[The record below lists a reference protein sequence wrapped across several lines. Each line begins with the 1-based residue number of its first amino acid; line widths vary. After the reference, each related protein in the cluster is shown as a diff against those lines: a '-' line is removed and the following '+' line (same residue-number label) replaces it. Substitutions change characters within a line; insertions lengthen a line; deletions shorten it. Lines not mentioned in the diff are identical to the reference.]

1 MKRASMFMNKQ
12 LTSPVRF
19 SPSVERPAG
28 DEAKTT
34 QGLIA
39 TMRYINEKT
48 LADGGHAIRST
59 HAKSHGTR
67 SRLWR
72 NNGLILF

>member
-1 MKRASMFMNKQ
+1 MKRASYVHEQK

-39 TMRYINEKT
+39 IHGHINEKT

-59 HAKSHGTR
+59 HAKSHGRARGCGEITA
-67 SRLWR
+67 
-72 NNGLILF
+72 